1 MRIQSNL
8 TQLSVGSINTPRT
21 IQNQQDRLQPD
32 PNTIEKYERKKI
44 VVTDSL
50 STSLKDLIKKSKEEE
65 EEKEEPK
72 TSIERTIDK
81 LEKQIEKVNE
91 QLEKLKNDK
100 SEAGEKRRE
109 QLSQQLNVLNGAL
122 MDANKEKIKQ
132 EKSEAQAK
140 KQ

>member
-8 TQLSVGSINTPRT
+8 TQISVGSINTPRT
-21 IQNQQDRLQPD
+21 TQNQRALLNPD
-32 PNTIEKYERKKI
+32 PDTIEKYERKKI

-50 STSLKDLIKKSKEEE
+50 STSLKDLIKKSKDEEE
-65 EEKEEPK
+65 DEKPM

-81 LEKQIEKVNE
+81 LEKQIEKIQE
-91 QLEKLKNDK
+91 ELERLKNDK

-109 QLSQQLNVLNGAL
+109 QLTQQLNVLNGAL

-132 EKSEAQAK
+132 EKNESK
-140 KQ
+140 KQSA